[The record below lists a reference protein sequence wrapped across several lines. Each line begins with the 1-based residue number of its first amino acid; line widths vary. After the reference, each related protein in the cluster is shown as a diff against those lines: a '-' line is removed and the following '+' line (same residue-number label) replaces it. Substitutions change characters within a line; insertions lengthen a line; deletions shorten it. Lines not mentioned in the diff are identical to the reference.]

1 MLILYGIEFAHHLRK
16 SPCSQRCQY
25 YDEKQP
31 ERIRTEE
38 GCKRPRI
45 CSILADTGETCYSF
59 CKAAVSVQNG
69 GNDSYNA
76 EQHDYALYEIIDRG
90 GHVTAYYDIYAG
102 QHRHCYYAYSVIY
115 SERHTEQS

>member
-1 MLILYGIEFAHHLRK
+1 MFILYGIEFAHHLRK
-16 SPCSQRCQY
+16 SPCSERSQY
-25 YDEKQP
+25 YNKKQAEGVRSE
-31 ERIRTEE
+31 ERRECT
-38 GCKRPRI
+38 GI
-45 CSILADTGETCYSF
+45 CALFIYSGKACYCFGKTSVSI
-59 CKAAVSVQNG
+59 QNG